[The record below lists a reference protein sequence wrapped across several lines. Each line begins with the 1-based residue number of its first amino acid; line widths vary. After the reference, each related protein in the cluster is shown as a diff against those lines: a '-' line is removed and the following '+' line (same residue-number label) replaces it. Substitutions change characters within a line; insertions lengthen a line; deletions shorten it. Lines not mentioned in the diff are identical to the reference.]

1 MNNKAQYE
9 NGAVDTEKSAAT
21 PKTSE
26 SNKDTSPS
34 SSGPRSGGGR
44 YLPPHLR
51 SRVLSSNDN
60 GNSSRG
66 DEDGPS
72 SRESGDFEK
81 KPEKTYS
88 PKPSKWKEEPYE
100 DEYDRPPRKDYS
112 ASPSVGRSGD
122 GYVPSPRTPRVNK
135 WKEPAY
141 GPDGLM
147 PRDVRTERELF
158 TANESSA
165 GLNFEKYN
173 DIPVQAFGDDVPEPI
188 QLFEDL
194 NLGPVITHNINLCQ
208 YKTPTPV
215 QKYALPIILEGRDMM
230 ACAQTGSGKTGAFL
244 FPIIAKLLR
253 VAQTPGSGMVSKA
266 SPECLILAP
275 TRELAL
281 QIHNEARK
289 VSSRF

>member
-51 SRVLSSNDN
+51 SRVLSSHEN
-60 GNSSRG
+60 GSSPSGR
-66 DEDGPS
+66 DDDDHEGPS
-72 SRESGDFEK
+72 SRESRDYDK
-81 KPEKTYS
+81 KPAEKPYS
-88 PKPSKWKEEPYE
+88 PKPSKWKDEPY
-100 DEYDRPPRKDYS
+100 DDDYDRPPRRDYS
-112 ASPSVGRSGD
+112 ASPSLGRSGD
-122 GYVPSPRTPRVNK
+122 GYVPSPRTPRVQK
-135 WKEPAY
+135 WKEPTY

-147 PRDVRTERELF
+147 PRDIRTERELF
-158 TANESSA
+158 TTNESSA

-194 NLGPVITHNINLCQ
+194 NLGPVITHNIGLCQ

-230 ACAQTGSGKTGAFL
+230 ACAQTGMLLLINFKIFNLFQTNFMDLLLKSFL
-244 FPIIAKLLR
+244 VLFFPYVSLFIITL
-253 VAQTPGSGMVSKA
+253 
-266 SPECLILAP
+266 CI
-275 TRELAL
+275 
-281 QIHNEARK
+281 I
-289 VSSRF
+289 

>member
-51 SRVLSSNDN
+51 SRVLSSNEN
-60 GNSSRG
+60 GR
-66 DEDGPS
+66 DDDDHEDGPGS
-72 SRESGDFEK
+72 HEPREHFEK
-81 KPEKTYS
+81 KTSVERTYS
-88 PKPSKWKEEPYE
+88 PKPSKWKDDPE
-100 DEYDRPPRKDYS
+100 DDYDSRPPRRDYS
-112 ASPSVGRSGD
+112 ASPSIGRSGD
-122 GYVPSPRTPRVNK
+122 GYVPSPRTPRVQK
-135 WKEPAY
+135 WKEPTY

-194 NLGPVITHNINLCQ
+194 NLGPVITHNIGLCQ
-208 YKTPTPV
+208 YKSPTPV

-230 ACAQTGSGKTGAFL
+230 ACAQTGML
-244 FPIIAKLLR
+244 F
-253 VAQTPGSGMVSKA
+253 
-266 SPECLILAP
+266 
-275 TRELAL
+275 
-281 QIHNEARK
+281 
-289 VSSRF
+289 